1 MTSIPKESLALCKRV
16 NNLLT
21 EATQDAESFSDFGMD
36 NEEVIKYAFLARAVV
51 EGLIDAKPELFVSIL
66 GIEEE
71 LRNFVEEN
79 AGQCGYCLS
88 GILVSASALLQHT
101 SEPTRAQI
109 CEALDKHLCRCGA
122 HDRIIRAVQRAA
134 QSSRS

>member
-21 EATQDAESFSDFGMD
+21 EATQDSESFSDFGID

-51 EGLIDAKPELFVSIL
+51 EGLIDAKPELFGSIL

-79 AGQCGYCLS
+79 AGTDGD
-88 GILVSASALLQHT
+88 
-101 SEPTRAQI
+101 ED
-109 CEALDKHLCRCGA
+109 EEEEE
-122 HDRIIRAVQRAA
+122 
-134 QSSRS
+134 

>member
-51 EGLIDAKPELFVSIL
+51 EGLIEAKPELFASIL
-66 GIEEE
+66 GIEEA

-79 AGQCGYCLS
+79 AGTDGD
-88 GILVSASALLQHT
+88 
-101 SEPTRAQI
+101 ED
-109 CEALDKHLCRCGA
+109 EDEEEEE
-122 HDRIIRAVQRAA
+122 
-134 QSSRS
+134 

>member
-16 NNLLT
+16 NNLLA

-51 EGLIDAKPELFVSIL
+51 EGLIDAKPELFASIL

-79 AGQCGYCLS
+79 AGTDGD
-88 GILVSASALLQHT
+88 
-101 SEPTRAQI
+101 ED
-109 CEALDKHLCRCGA
+109 EEEEE
-122 HDRIIRAVQRAA
+122 
-134 QSSRS
+134 

>member
-1 MTSIPKESLALCKRV
+1 MISIPKESLALCKRV

-79 AGQCGYCLS
+79 AGTDGD
-88 GILVSASALLQHT
+88 
-101 SEPTRAQI
+101 ED
-109 CEALDKHLCRCGA
+109 EEEEE
-122 HDRIIRAVQRAA
+122 
-134 QSSRS
+134 

>member
-51 EGLIDAKPELFVSIL
+51 EGLIDAKPQLFVSIL

-79 AGQCGYCLS
+79 AGTDGD
-88 GILVSASALLQHT
+88 
-101 SEPTRAQI
+101 ED
-109 CEALDKHLCRCGA
+109 EEEEE
-122 HDRIIRAVQRAA
+122 
-134 QSSRS
+134 

>member
-1 MTSIPKESLALCKRV
+1 M
-16 NNLLT
+16 LT

-51 EGLIDAKPELFVSIL
+51 EGLIDAKPELFASIL

-79 AGQCGYCLS
+79 AGTD
-88 GILVSASALLQHT
+88 VD
-101 SEPTRAQI
+101 ED
-109 CEALDKHLCRCGA
+109 EEEEE
-122 HDRIIRAVQRAA
+122 
-134 QSSRS
+134 

>member
-1 MTSIPKESLALCKRV
+1 MMTSIPKESLALCKRV

-79 AGQCGYCLS
+79 AGTDGD
-88 GILVSASALLQHT
+88 
-101 SEPTRAQI
+101 ED
-109 CEALDKHLCRCGA
+109 EEEEE
-122 HDRIIRAVQRAA
+122 
-134 QSSRS
+134 

>member
-79 AGQCGYCLS
+79 AGTDGD
-88 GILVSASALLQHT
+88 
-101 SEPTRAQI
+101 ED
-109 CEALDKHLCRCGA
+109 EEEEE
-122 HDRIIRAVQRAA
+122 
-134 QSSRS
+134 

>member
-1 MTSIPKESLALCKRV
+1 MTSIRKESLALCKRV

-51 EGLIDAKPELFVSIL
+51 EGLIDAKPELFASIL

-79 AGQCGYCLS
+79 AGTDGD
-88 GILVSASALLQHT
+88 
-101 SEPTRAQI
+101 ED
-109 CEALDKHLCRCGA
+109 EEEEEE
-122 HDRIIRAVQRAA
+122 
-134 QSSRS
+134 

>member
-21 EATQDAESFSDFGMD
+21 EATQDAESFSDFVMD

-51 EGLIDAKPELFVSIL
+51 EGLIDAKPELFASIL

-79 AGQCGYCLS
+79 AGTDGD
-88 GILVSASALLQHT
+88 
-101 SEPTRAQI
+101 ED
-109 CEALDKHLCRCGA
+109 EEEEE
-122 HDRIIRAVQRAA
+122 
-134 QSSRS
+134 

>member
-16 NNLLT
+16 NDLLN
-21 EATQDAESFSDFGMD
+21 EATQDPESFSDFGVD
-36 NEEVIKYAFLARAVV
+36 NEDVIKYAFLARAVV

-79 AGQCGYCLS
+79 AGSDGDDEDEDEDEE
-88 GILVSASALLQHT
+88 G
-101 SEPTRAQI
+101 E
-109 CEALDKHLCRCGA
+109 E
-122 HDRIIRAVQRAA
+122 
-134 QSSRS
+134 

>member
-51 EGLIDAKPELFVSIL
+51 EGLIDAKPELFGSIL

-79 AGQCGYCLS
+79 AGTDGD
-88 GILVSASALLQHT
+88 
-101 SEPTRAQI
+101 ED
-109 CEALDKHLCRCGA
+109 EEEEE
-122 HDRIIRAVQRAA
+122 
-134 QSSRS
+134 

>member
-1 MTSIPKESLALCKRV
+1 MMTSIPKESLALCKRV

-79 AGQCGYCLS
+79 AGTDGD
-88 GILVSASALLQHT
+88 
-101 SEPTRAQI
+101 ED
-109 CEALDKHLCRCGA
+109 EEEEEE
-122 HDRIIRAVQRAA
+122 
-134 QSSRS
+134 

>member
-16 NNLLT
+16 NNLLI
-21 EATQDAESFSDFGMD
+21 EATQDSESFSDFGID

-51 EGLIDAKPELFVSIL
+51 EGLIDAKPELFGSIL

-79 AGQCGYCLS
+79 AGTDGD
-88 GILVSASALLQHT
+88 
-101 SEPTRAQI
+101 ED
-109 CEALDKHLCRCGA
+109 EEEE
-122 HDRIIRAVQRAA
+122 
-134 QSSRS
+134 

>member
-21 EATQDAESFSDFGMD
+21 EATQDAEGFSDFGMD

-51 EGLIDAKPELFVSIL
+51 EGLIDAKPELFGSIL

-79 AGQCGYCLS
+79 AGTDGD
-88 GILVSASALLQHT
+88 
-101 SEPTRAQI
+101 ED
-109 CEALDKHLCRCGA
+109 EEEE
-122 HDRIIRAVQRAA
+122 
-134 QSSRS
+134 

>member
-79 AGQCGYCLS
+79 AGTDGD
-88 GILVSASALLQHT
+88 
-101 SEPTRAQI
+101 ED
-109 CEALDKHLCRCGA
+109 EEEE
-122 HDRIIRAVQRAA
+122 
-134 QSSRS
+134 

>member
-21 EATQDAESFSDFGMD
+21 EATQDSESFSDFGID

-79 AGQCGYCLS
+79 AGTDGD
-88 GILVSASALLQHT
+88 
-101 SEPTRAQI
+101 ED
-109 CEALDKHLCRCGA
+109 EEEEEEE
-122 HDRIIRAVQRAA
+122 
-134 QSSRS
+134 

>member
-21 EATQDAESFSDFGMD
+21 EATQDSESFSDFGIE

-51 EGLIDAKPELFVSIL
+51 EGLIDAKPELFGSIL

-79 AGQCGYCLS
+79 AGTDGD
-88 GILVSASALLQHT
+88 
-101 SEPTRAQI
+101 ED
-109 CEALDKHLCRCGA
+109 EEEE
-122 HDRIIRAVQRAA
+122 
-134 QSSRS
+134 

>member
-21 EATQDAESFSDFGMD
+21 EATQDSESFSDFGID

-51 EGLIDAKPELFVSIL
+51 EGLIDAKPELFGSIL

-79 AGQCGYCLS
+79 AGTDGD
-88 GILVSASALLQHT
+88 
-101 SEPTRAQI
+101 ED
-109 CEALDKHLCRCGA
+109 EEEE
-122 HDRIIRAVQRAA
+122 
-134 QSSRS
+134 

>member
-1 MTSIPKESLALCKRV
+1 MTSIPKESLARCKRV

-51 EGLIDAKPELFVSIL
+51 EGLIDAKPELFGSIL

-79 AGQCGYCLS
+79 AGTDGD
-88 GILVSASALLQHT
+88 
-101 SEPTRAQI
+101 ED
-109 CEALDKHLCRCGA
+109 EEEE
-122 HDRIIRAVQRAA
+122 
-134 QSSRS
+134 

>member
-21 EATQDAESFSDFGMD
+21 EATQDPESFSDFGID

-51 EGLIDAKPELFVSIL
+51 ECLIDAKPELFGSIL
-66 GIEEE
+66 GVEEE

-79 AGQCGYCLS
+79 AGSDGD
-88 GILVSASALLQHT
+88 
-101 SEPTRAQI
+101 ED
-109 CEALDKHLCRCGA
+109 EDEEEEE
-122 HDRIIRAVQRAA
+122 
-134 QSSRS
+134 

>member
-21 EATQDAESFSDFGMD
+21 EATQDSESFSDFGIE

-51 EGLIDAKPELFVSIL
+51 VGLIDAKPELFGSIL

-79 AGQCGYCLS
+79 AGTDGD
-88 GILVSASALLQHT
+88 
-101 SEPTRAQI
+101 ED
-109 CEALDKHLCRCGA
+109 EEEE
-122 HDRIIRAVQRAA
+122 
-134 QSSRS
+134 